1 MFPVVCFYMQSVSI
15 NVHLQSAVTHT
26 ASRSKVA
33 MTEGSAYIYLHAEN
47 ETGRTKKIR
56 RKYNSIYE
64 IFTQTN
70 MKNSLQESR
79 DVIEHG
85 ISCAFIY
92 LGLPFKEHLHIPAAF
107 NYHDIT

>member
-1 MFPVVCFYMQSVSI
+1 MRQEEQKKQDVNI
-15 NVHLQSAVTHT
+15 T
-26 ASRSKVA
+26 AFMKF
-33 MTEGSAYIYLHAEN
+33 
-47 ETGRTKKIR
+47 
-56 RKYNSIYE
+56 
-64 IFTQTN
+64 FTQTN

-92 LGLPFKEHLHIPAAF
+92 LGLPLKAHLHIPAAL

>member
-1 MFPVVCFYMQSVSI
+1 MQSVSI

-33 MTEGSAYIYLHAEN
+33 MTEGSAYIYLHTEN
-47 ETGRTKKIR
+47 ETGKKKTR
-56 RKYNSIYE
+56 RQYNSIYE

-92 LGLPFKEHLHIPAAF
+92 LGLPLKEHLNIPAAF

>member
-1 MFPVVCFYMQSVSI
+1 MQSVSI

-47 ETGRTKKIR
+47 ETGRTKKTR
-56 RKYNSIYE
+56 RQYNSIYE

-92 LGLPFKEHLHIPAAF
+92 LGLPLKEHLHIPAAF